1 MIFLAWK
8 DEYLT
13 NISELDAQHQKLVA
27 LINEFYADLLKYQDN
42 NQKKEV
48 VVQTLNELVDY
59 SCYHFEAEENLM
71 QKYEYPEYAQHK
83 DEHER
88 FKTQV
93 DGFMKEQTETTRV
106 APFPI
111 VVFLRDWLTSHIMK
125 TDKQYGP
132 YLIEKL
138 FKESKGE

>member
-1 MIFLAWK
+1 MIFLEWK
-8 DEYLT
+8 EEYLT

-42 NQKKEV
+42 DKKKEIII
-48 VVQTLNELVDY
+48 QTLNELVDY
-59 SCYHFEAEENLM
+59 SCYHFDAEENLM
-71 QKYEYPEYAQHK
+71 RRHEYPEYAQHK
-83 DEHER
+83 EEHER

-93 DGFMKEQTETTRV
+93 ARFMKEQVETTHV

-132 YLIEKL
+132 YLNEKL
-138 FKESKGE
+138 FRNSKGE

>member
-1 MIFLAWK
+1 MIFLTWK

-13 NISELDAQHQKLVA
+13 NISELDIQHQKLVA
-27 LINEFYADLLKYQDN
+27 LINNFYADLLKYQN
-42 NQKKEV
+42 NDQKKELII
-48 VVQTLNELVDY
+48 QTLNELVDY

-71 QKYEYPEYAQHK
+71 QKYEYPGYAHHK
-83 DEHER
+83 EEHER

-93 DGFMKEQTETTRV
+93 TQFMKEQNETKHV

-111 VVFLRDWLTSHIMK
+111 VVFLRDWLTAHIMK

-132 YLIEKL
+132 YLTEKL
-138 FKESKGE
+138 